1 VFINIILSF
10 VCLCRCGIGKEADAS
25 YCDVGLSTRLHPRL
39 SSSLAVTHPTFRK
52 ENELRGEEM
61 KPRTGQLMH
70 HFINLVPTYES
81 IATSEQLGPNVF
93 WTLSAIR
100 YASLNNDPE
109 WLLEMLPFFELSA
122 RYLASFYDEDQGL
135 LLVPGPLW
143 IDVIVRENY
152 TSDSNAIAPH
162 IFRQLAE
169 VLIFYCVCCVSIA
182 LFLFDYDE

>member
-1 VFINIILSF
+1 
-10 VCLCRCGIGKEADAS
+10 
-25 YCDVGLSTRLHPRL
+25 
-39 SSSLAVTHPTFRK
+39 
-52 ENELRGEEM
+52 
-61 KPRTGQLMH
+61 MH
-70 HFINLVPTYES
+70 HFINLEPTYES

-109 WLLEMLPFFELSA
+109 WLQQMLPFFELSA
-122 RYLASFYDEDQGL
+122 RYLTSFYDEDQGL

-169 VLIFYCVCCVSIA
+169 VQYNTIQYITLLWHNCSIFFITFC
-182 LFLFDYDE
+182 

>member
-1 VFINIILSF
+1 MHDEY
-10 VCLCRCGIGKEADAS
+10 RCGIGKEAVSS
-25 YCDVGLSTRLHPRL
+25 YCDAGASTRLHPRL
-39 SSSLAVTHPTFRK
+39 ASTLSVTHPLFLHDGK
-52 ENELRGEEM
+52 LRGIGSA

-81 IATSEQLGPNVF
+81 IASSEQLGPNVF

-100 YASLNNDPE
+100 YASLNNDLE
-109 WLLEMLPFFELSA
+109 WLQTMLPFFELSA
-122 RYLASFYDEDQGL
+122 RFLASFFDEDQGL

-143 IDVIVRENY
+143 IDVVVRENY

-169 VLIFYCVCCVSIA
+169 VSERHGGIYG
-182 LFLFDYDE
+182 

>member
-1 VFINIILSF
+1 MGS
-10 VCLCRCGIGKEADAS
+10 
-25 YCDVGLSTRLHPRL
+25 STRLHPRL
-39 SSSLAVTHPTFRK
+39 SSTLSVTHPNFLTEHK
-52 ENELRGEEM
+52 VSSGSV

-100 YASLNNDPE
+100 YASLNNDAE
-109 WLLEMLPFFELSA
+109 WLQKMLPFFELSA
-122 RYLASFYDEDQGL
+122 RYLTSFYDEDQGM

-152 TSDSNAIAPH
+152 TSDSNAIAPY

-169 VLIFYCVCCVSIA
+169 VTIRNHVVYYFV
-182 LFLFDYDE
+182 D

>member
-1 VFINIILSF
+1 MFIYVF
-10 VCLCRCGIGKEADAS
+10 RCGIGKDADAS
-25 YCDVGLSTRLHPRL
+25 YCDVATSTRLHPRL
-39 SSSLAVTHPTFRK
+39 ASSLAVTHPAFPPSHTAA
-52 ENELRGEEM
+52 G

-70 HFINLVPTYES
+70 HFINLKPTYES

-100 YASLNNDPE
+100 YASLTNDPE
-109 WLLEMLPFFELSA
+109 WLNKMLPFFELSA
-122 RYLASFYDEDQGL
+122 RYLSSFFDEDQGL

-169 VLIFYCVCCVSIA
+169 VQ
-182 LFLFDYDE
+182 

>member
-1 VFINIILSF
+1 
-10 VCLCRCGIGKEADAS
+10 
-25 YCDVGLSTRLHPRL
+25 
-39 SSSLAVTHPTFRK
+39 
-52 ENELRGEEM
+52 
-61 KPRTGQLMH
+61 MH

-100 YASLNNDPE
+100 YASLNNDQD
-109 WLLEMLPFFELSA
+109 WLLKMLPFFELSA
-122 RYLASFYDEDQGL
+122 RYLTSFYDEDQGL

-169 VLIFYCVCCVSIA
+169 VCKHVCSTHLRIIYEQLNIANDTYCILNTHMLTYIHRCLSR
-182 LFLFDYDE
+182 

>member
-1 VFINIILSF
+1 
-10 VCLCRCGIGKEADAS
+10 
-25 YCDVGLSTRLHPRL
+25 
-39 SSSLAVTHPTFRK
+39 
-52 ENELRGEEM
+52 
-61 KPRTGQLMH
+61 MH

-100 YASLNNDPE
+100 YASLNNDAE
-109 WLLEMLPFFELSA
+109 WLQKMLPFFELSA
-122 RYLASFYDEDQGL
+122 RYLTSFYDEDQGM

-152 TSDSNAIAPH
+152 TSDSNAIAPY

-169 VLIFYCVCCVSIA
+169 VTIRNHVVYYFV
-182 LFLFDYDE
+182 D